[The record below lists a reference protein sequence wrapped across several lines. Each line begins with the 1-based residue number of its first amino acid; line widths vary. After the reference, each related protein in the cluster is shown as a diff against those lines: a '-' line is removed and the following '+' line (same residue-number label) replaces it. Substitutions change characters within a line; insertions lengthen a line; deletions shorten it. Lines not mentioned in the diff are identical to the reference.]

1 MNTPLHTFYTNEVS
15 PEFLRSL
22 NDSPFMEQQLAQFDE
37 QAQALVRQQQA
48 YVIAHPPVAVY
59 RWATEGSQT
68 RNGGVVQQT
77 TATLEFTLDNGQKVR
92 VARKGDD
99 VMYADGSTAQIMT
112 GAGQDYDYLAL
123 VGSYLTNGDQIIN
136 TPQGSALYVVR
147 EGVTMAEDFL
157 PSITG

>member
-1 MNTPLHTFYTNEVS
+1 M
-15 PEFLRSL
+15 
-22 NDSPFMEQQLAQFDE
+22 
-37 QAQALVRQQQA
+37 
-48 YVIAHPPVAVY
+48 
-59 RWATEGSQT
+59 
-68 RNGGVVQQT
+68 
-77 TATLEFTLDNGQKVR
+77 DNGQKVR

-112 GAGQDYDYLAL
+112 GAGQDYDHLAL